1 MRLLKKIKLRSRPN
15 PCVTDEIRS
24 LIRTKYYWRKIARKS
39 NDPLDWAAYKNFN
52 REVKRELRL
61 AEREHVENQIRNNPY
76 NTRCVWKTIRSCI
89 PRKSVTKKKS
99 FSDSDD
105 AVAKEFNEFF
115 NSIGQ
120 NTVEKI
126 YSLANECSYNL
137 TQSSFVPRCYLPSQ
151 QFSFRPVN
159 CDEVQK
165 VITLMPSDKAP
176 GIDKISIWVIKHSL
190 PAILPSVTCDPHVER
205 RCSRKAK

>member
-1 MRLLKKIKLRSRPN
+1 MCLLKKIKLRSRPN

-126 YSLANECSYNL
+126 YSLANECSYDL
-137 TQSSFVPRCYLPSQ
+137 TQSSFVPRCHLPSQ

-159 CDEVQK
+159 CDEVQ
-165 VITLMPSDKAP
+165 
-176 GIDKISIWVIKHSL
+176 
-190 PAILPSVTCDPHVER
+190 R
-205 RCSRKAK
+205 